1 MININKFKINSLII
15 ALYIFQFGFLQPLAI
30 FFNSQI
36 PIAFFTVILVLIML
50 LNNKFK
56 IKRYIVITLL
66 IISFYFLF
74 NSLILYDNRS
84 EIFLLFIQFL
94 MKSFSAFMIGS
105 LEIDESYFYKVFLRI
120 AFVNFIV
127 LLPLPFMGMI
137 NEIGYMRYGYAMA
150 PSVLALICE
159 IYNNKKSKI
168 VWILLAIL
176 SLSITLIYGSRGPLV
191 GFLLYFLIIFVLSDK
206 INKYKKILVVMCLGL
221 TIFLTEEFRLIQ
233 RLLDYLYY
241 SLDLKTY
248 SLAKFRMMIANGLI
262 ESSSGRDI
270 IYLTLLH
277 YIKNN
282 LFFGYGVAYSN
293 IILGY
298 TPHNIML
305 QVLIESGIFGLIVWM
320 SLWIYFFHKL
330 RYIHYKQNKKL
341 SNILIS
347 ISSLAIGRLLVSSD
361 MWIRPEYWLVIS
373 IIINYKIEEKKT
385 YKYQK
390 V

>member
-1 MININKFKINSLII
+1 M
-15 ALYIFQFGFLQPLAI
+15 
-30 FFNSQI
+30 
-36 PIAFFTVILVLIML
+36 
-50 LNNKFK
+50 
-56 IKRYIVITLL
+56 
-66 IISFYFLF
+66 
-74 NSLILYDNRS
+74 
-84 EIFLLFIQFL
+84 
-94 MKSFSAFMIGS
+94 
-105 LEIDESYFYKVFLRI
+105 
-120 AFVNFIV
+120 
-127 LLPLPFMGMI
+127 
-137 NEIGYMRYGYAMA
+137 
-150 PSVLALICE
+150 
-159 IYNNKKSKI
+159 
-168 VWILLAIL
+168 
-176 SLSITLIYGSRGPLV
+176 
-191 GFLLYFLIIFVLSDK
+191 LSDK